1 MMIKAYDWVA
11 HYADRHGWKTACIDV
26 DSGTSLTYSE
36 LDERA
41 CRLASCLT
49 SNLSV
54 KKGDRVAILAHNSA
68 DYLVLQ
74 QACVKTGAILL
85 PLNWRLTAPEI
96 AYQVDNSQPE
106 VLIYGDEFSAV
117 AKEVAAEKQIPHLIE
132 WRAGAGDSEFERA
145 IGAGAPDYTSAEV
158 TLEDPWAIMYTSGTT
173 GFPKGAILTH
183 GMALFNAVSYGIVN
197 HVASNTVNLCFLPLF
212 HTGGLNNCINPVFHK
227 GGTVVLCRQF
237 DPGAVLGLISD
248 PALGITNVMGVP
260 AIFLML
266 SQHPDFDSTD
276 FSRVVNAPVGGAP
289 VPISMHKLWRGR
301 GVALQEGY
309 GLTEGGPAVIISEI
323 DQPLDKAGAAGKPV
337 LHGELRLVD
346 PDGKDVANG
355 EVGEIWIRGPA
366 VTPGYWN
373 NPEAN
378 EKAFVDGWF
387 CTGDAAYRDED
398 GYYYIVD
405 RWKDMYISGGE
416 NVYPAEVEN
425 ALYEI
430 PEIAEVA
437 VIGIADKKWGEVGCA
452 AIVVKP
458 GEHLTDKQVLKH
470 CDGRLA
476 RFKIPKEIVFL
487 EALPRNAMNK
497 VLKEDLRQQLGV
509 GDLIDKQAD

>member
-1 MMIKAYDWVA
+1 MIVKAYDWVA
-11 HYADRHGWKTACIDV
+11 HYAIRHGWKTACIDI
-26 DSGTSLTYSE
+26 DGTTGLTYSE

-41 CRLASCLT
+41 CRLASFLT
-49 SNLSV
+49 SKLLV
-54 KKGDRVAILAHNSA
+54 EKGDRVAILAYNSA

-74 QACVKTGAILL
+74 QACLKTGAILL
-85 PLNWRLTAPEI
+85 PLNWRLTAPELI
-96 AYQVDNSQPE
+96 YQVTNSEPK
-106 VLIYGDEFSAV
+106 VLIYGDEFADV
-117 AKEVAAEKQIPHLIE
+117 AKVVAAERDIAHLIE
-132 WRAGAGDSEFERA
+132 WREEAGDSEFEQA
-145 IGAGAPDYTSAEV
+145 IKSGAADYKSV
-158 TLEDPWAIMYTSGTT
+158 DVYLDDPWAIMYTSGTT

-183 GMALFNAVSYGIVN
+183 GMAFFNAVSYAIVN
-197 HVASNTVNLCFLPLF
+197 HVASDTVNLCFLPLF
-212 HTGGLNNCINPVFHK
+212 HTGGLNNCVNPVFHK
-227 GGTVVLCRQF
+227 GGTVILCRQF
-237 DPGAVLGLISD
+237 DPGTVLGLISD
-248 PALGITNVMGVP
+248 PDLAITNVMGVP

-266 SQHPDFDSTD
+266 SQHADFDKTD

-289 VPISMHKLWRGR
+289 VPISMHKLWRSR

-346 PDGKDVANG
+346 PDGKDVRRG
-355 EVGEIWIRGPA
+355 EIGEIWIRGPA

-378 EKAFVDGWF
+378 AKAFVDGWF
-387 CTGDAAYRDED
+387 CTGDAAYCDED

-430 PEIAEVA
+430 EQVAEVA
-437 VIGIADKKWGEVGCA
+437 VIGIAEEKWGEVGCA

-458 GEHLTDKQVLKH
+458 GEVLSEEQVVEH
-470 CDGRLA
+470 CAGRLA
-476 RFKIPKEIVFL
+476 RFKIPKKVVFL

-497 VLKEDLRQQLGV
+497 VLKDTLRDRLGI
-509 GDLIDKQAD
+509 GKLIKK

>member
-1 MMIKAYDWVA
+1 MQIKVHDWVA
-11 HYADRHGWKTACIDV
+11 HYADRHGDKIACIDIE
-26 DSGTSLTYSE
+26 SGVRLSYRE

-41 CRLASCLT
+41 CRLASYLT
-49 SNLSV
+49 KNLSV
-54 KKGDRVAILAHNSA
+54 KKGDRIAILACNSA
-68 DYLVLQ
+68 DFLVLQ

-96 AYQVDNSQPE
+96 AYQAKNSEPK
-106 VLIYGDEFSAV
+106 VLVYGDEFTNV
-117 AKEVAAEKQIPHLIE
+117 ARQVADEQGIAHLIE
-132 WRAGAGDSEFERA
+132 WKANNKDSAFERA
-145 IGAGAPDYTSAEV
+145 VQAGAPDFNPADVY
-158 TLEDPWAIMYTSGTT
+158 LDDPWAIMYTSGTT

-183 GMALFNAVSYGIVN
+183 GMSLFNAISYGIVN
-197 HVASNTVNLCFLPLF
+197 HISSATVNLCFLPLF

-237 DPGAVLGLISD
+237 DPGVTLGLISD
-248 PALGITNVMGVP
+248 PELGITNVMGVP

-266 SQHPDFDSTD
+266 SQHPDFDKTD

-289 VPISMHKLWRGR
+289 VPISMHKLWRSR

-337 LHGELRLVD
+337 LHGELRLVS
-346 PDGKDVANG
+346 PDGKDVKDG
-355 EVGEIWIRGPA
+355 EVGEIWIKGPA

-373 NPEAN
+373 NPKAN
-378 EKAFVDGWF
+378 ESAFSDGWF

-430 PEIAEVA
+430 TQIAEVA
-437 VIGIADKKWGEVGCA
+437 VIGIADDKWGEVGCA
-452 AIVVKP
+452 AVVVKP
-458 GEHLTDKQVLKH
+458 DASLSEQQILEH
-470 CDGRLA
+470 CAGRLA
-476 RFKIPKEIVFL
+476 RFKIPKQIVFL
-487 EALPRNAMNK
+487 DALPRNAMNK
-497 VLKEDLRQQLGV
+497 VLKQDLREQLGV
-509 GDLIDKQAD
+509 GQLIKK